1 MHFNQRG
8 NDFAGLFLPRSETTL
23 AIPQTVTFSGVSK
36 LCSKQI
42 LGYYVNPQRGNRTR
56 PLDSASLSV
65 LQGLDSSYSGL
76 AMSGGLFFGCSGEL
90 ASNVYGQVQHTYHGS
105 DYYLLA
111 GVEYN
116 FSSGTY
122 TSSYSGSAEF
132 KSIIGKYTF
141 NNYLYD
147 TR

>member
-1 MHFNQRG
+1 VHFNQRG
-8 NDFAGLFLPRSETTL
+8 NDFVGLFLPRGEL
-23 AIPQTVTFSGVSK
+23 DLLIPQTVTFNGATGT
-36 LCSKQI
+36 CFKQL
-42 LGYYVNPQRGNRTR
+42 LGYYVNPQRGNRVR
-56 PLDSASLSV
+56 PLDSASLTV

-76 AMSGGLFFGCSGEL
+76 VLNGGLYFACSGEL
-90 ASNVYGQVQHTYHGS
+90 SSNLYGQVKHTYRGS

-111 GVEYN
+111 GVDYN

-122 TSSYSGSAEF
+122 TSSFSGSAEF
-132 KSIIGKYTF
+132 KSIFNKYTF

>member
-1 MHFNQRG
+1 M
-8 NDFAGLFLPRSETTL
+8 GLFLPRGEL
-23 AIPQTVTFSGVSK
+23 DLLIPQTVTFNGATGT
-36 LCSKQI
+36 CFKQV
-42 LGYYVNPQRGNRTR
+42 LGYYVNPQRGNRVR
-56 PLDSASLSV
+56 PLDSASLTV

-76 AMSGGLFFGCSGEL
+76 SLNGGLYFACSGEL
-90 ASNVYGQVQHTYHGS
+90 ESHLYGQVKHTYRGS

-111 GVEYN
+111 GVDYN

-122 TSSYSGSAEF
+122 TSAFSGSAEF
-132 KSIIGKYTF
+132 KSVFNKYAF